1 MSRPIAIHP
10 TTLIVVLPL
19 RPGGVAS
26 DIGVMPWDVPLS
38 FALLA
43 VLGWAIVARAV
54 LVYTRVLPPTCGGCG
69 LKLERRYLGEPVCRC
84 GH

>member
-1 MSRPIAIHP
+1 
-10 TTLIVVLPL
+10 
-19 RPGGVAS
+19 
-26 DIGVMPWDVPLS
+26 MPWDVPIH

-54 LVYTRVLPPTCGGCG
+54 LVYTHVLPPTCGSCG
-69 LKLERRYLGEPVCRC
+69 LKLERRYLGESICRC

>member
-1 MSRPIAIHP
+1 M
-10 TTLIVVLPL
+10 LPL

-26 DIGVMPWDVPLS
+26 DIEVMPWDVPLS